1 MFWHLWFSGWVACVD
16 SFILSLKTFDFSIY
30 VNVDSNHVILFDL
43 SLPQHVIATA
53 GDVAVRAY
61 HEALEDG
68 EANPVDEANA
78 MRARIK
84 DKSLALRQKLGKL
97 TVVANLELGDRFLA
111 QVIIIDFICVPI

>member
-1 MFWHLWFSGWVACVD
+1 
-16 SFILSLKTFDFSIY
+16 
-30 VNVDSNHVILFDL
+30 
-43 SLPQHVIATA
+43 LPQHEIAAA

-61 HEALEDG
+61 QEALGDG

-97 TVVANLELGDRFLA
+97 TAVANPELGDKFLA
-111 QVIIIDFICVPI
+111 QVIIIDFMCFQN